1 MDGGRRPTWPKQR
14 CDASKREWISTTP
27 STSRIHRI
35 SPRSCAVWANSNA
48 RSRSFRKSRMGG
60 IALSRAERSLRAGL
74 LGHARSLESDSP
86 PCGFPSRSRDA
97 ERPAGIRKED
107 LAPDWLRVGT
117 DIVGKPCA
125 DVQRHVL
132 AGRPDRPRDP
142 QPDYVGPGS
151 GRCISRSP
159 GATPGPRI
167 LR

>member
-1 MDGGRRPTWPKQR
+1 MAPRPPRWVILIPTLLV
-14 CDASKREWISTTP
+14 
-27 STSRIHRI
+27 
-35 SPRSCAVWANSNA
+35 RSCGDFFW
-48 RSRSFRKSRMGG
+48 
-60 IALSRAERSLRAGL
+60 LSAPKPIVPSGTPFSAGFT
-74 LGHARSLESDSP
+74 D
-86 PCGFPSRSRDA
+86 FQTW
-97 ERPAGIRKED
+97 IRNED

-117 DIVGKPCA
+117 DIVGKPYA